1 MIKIDRGDCELN
13 GTALDLMSELTLIIK
28 HVYRDVLIPT
38 GGEEWADM
46 ALAEIGK
53 LAVTGESDM
62 FKALRECIENGHD
75 I

>member
-38 GGEEWADM
+38 GGEEWAGE

-53 LAVTGESDM
+53 LAVAGESDWI
-62 FKALRECIENGHD
+62 KKLKECVDNEHHI
-75 I
+75 

>member
-1 MIKIDRGDCELN
+1 MIKIDRGDGELN

-28 HVYRDVLIPT
+28 LVYRDVLIPI
-38 GGEEWADM
+38 GGEEWADV

-53 LAVTGESDM
+53 LAVTDESDL
-62 FKALRECIENGHD
+62 FKSLRECIENGHD